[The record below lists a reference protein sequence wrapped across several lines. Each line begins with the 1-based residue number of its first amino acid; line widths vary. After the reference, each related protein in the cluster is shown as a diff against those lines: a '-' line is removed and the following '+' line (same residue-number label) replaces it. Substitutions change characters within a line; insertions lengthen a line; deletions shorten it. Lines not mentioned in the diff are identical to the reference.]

1 MHTSRVTRARFTFI
15 GCFARLR
22 IYTCCTSVTHSIK
35 RCFQQ
40 LGIDDLNKGYHME
53 GIRRILCIMTL
64 LGYHLIV
71 LYVLSHQEGDLEMCE
86 EILKNQLKKYP
97 SGVWFLFFKGRLE
110 FMRCNLDTSL
120 EWYTRSWKSQN
131 MWPQFHH
138 ICFWELL
145 WLHW

>member
-1 MHTSRVTRARFTFI
+1 MNTVHVF
-15 GCFARLR
+15 L
-22 IYTCCTSVTHSIK
+22 
-35 RCFQQ
+35 QQ
-40 LGIDDLNKGYHME
+40 VGIDDLNKGYQME

-71 LYVLSHQEGDLEMCE
+71 LYVLSHQEGDLDMCE
-86 EILKNQLKKYP
+86 KILKEQLKLYP
-97 SGVWFLFFKGRLE
+97 SGVWFLFFRGRLE
-110 FMRCNLDTSL
+110 FMKCNLQNSV
-120 EWYTRSWKSQN
+120 EWYMKSWKSQS